1 MKRNQK
7 NPIVEGS
14 VARDTGN
21 WKVDSHVN
29 NQ

>member
-7 NPIVEGS
+7 NSIVEGS

-21 WKVDSHVN
+21 WKVDSHVVK
-29 NQ
+29 